1 MGGGVSMFIN
11 SRMNYLCRD
20 DIKLDLEFIDV
31 LAIEI
36 HMDELNTTNNIM
48 NICLYRPPSIQAKL
62 FTERLNELL
71 QFLRRENKYF
81 LY

>member
-11 SRMNYLCRD
+11 SRINYLCRD

-36 HMDELNTTNNIM
+36 HKDELNTTNNIM
-48 NICLYRPPSIQAKL
+48 IICLYRPPSIQAKF
-62 FTERLNELL
+62 FTERLTELL
-71 QFLRRENKYF
+71 QFLSRENKYF